1 MNVVIQKVCFMVQEN
16 AKSYYICEVGI
27 VKCKNRK
34 FVSSD
39 VRNDMGELSGIKCE
53 VIQYWF

>member
-1 MNVVIQKVCFMVQEN
+1 MFYGTKKN

-27 VKCKNRK
+27 VKYKNRK
-34 FVSSD
+34 FISSD

-53 VIQYWF
+53 VIQCWF

>member
-1 MNVVIQKVCFMVQEN
+1 MQKVTTFVQWELWSIKTGSN
-16 AKSYYICEVGI
+16 
-27 VKCKNRK
+27 
-34 FVSSD
+34 D